1 MPRAPRRPCPVPG
14 CPGTIAVGQ
23 RYCTEHA
30 SRHERVRGTR
40 QQRGYG
46 TEHERERERWKP
58 IVATGTAKCI
68 RCGELIAPNAKWSP
82 DHLDDRSGYGGP
94 SHRLCNLK
102 AGGRNVRYRGNN
114 R

>member
-14 CPGTIAVGQ
+14 CPDTIGVGE

-46 TEHERERERWKP
+46 REHDRERERWAP
-58 IVATGTAKCI
+58 IVASGTARCV
-68 RCGELIAPNAKWSP
+68 RCGETIVPGTPWSP
-82 DHLDDRSGYGGP
+82 DHTDDRSGYLGP
-94 SHRLCNLK
+94 AHRLCNLRA
-102 AGGRNVRYRGNN
+102 AGRAVRWRGNA